1 MKQMC
6 LVASS
11 FIQDQKKLATM
22 ELQAGGRERR
32 CQIYNLLGQDPHCDL
47 NYGYKI
53 KRT

>member
-11 FIQDQKKLATM
+11 FIQDQKLATM
-22 ELQAGGRERR
+22 EWQSGGRERR
-32 CQIYNLLGQDPHCDL
+32 CQIYDLLGQDPHCDL
-47 NYGYKI
+47 NYAYKI